1 MTFLAD
7 FQDQKKVVDVNLFLR
22 SFRPPPSKPYFLNDD
37 LYIFLDPG
45 V

>member
-7 FQDQKKVVDVNLFLR
+7 FQDQKKVVNVTLFCVHLY
-22 SFRPPPSKPYFLNDD
+22 PPSKPYFLNAD

>member
-7 FQDQKKVVDVNLFLR
+7 FQDQKKVVDVTLFLR
-22 SFRPPPSKPYFLNDD
+22 SFRPPSKPYFLNDD
-37 LYIFLDPG
+37 LYIILDPG

>member
-7 FQDQKKVVDVNLFLR
+7 FQDQKKVVDVTLFCVHLD
-22 SFRPPPSKPYFLNDD
+22 PYFLNDD